1 MICFSVTAFLQPL
14 QQIFHSLIQIQSNF
28 FPTPTFLGSLT
39 PCNRTEEYAIASRG
53 PLPSWRLPFV
63 WSTIAQVYGHS
74 RVGGFC
80 ILLFYLLQFI
90 SNAVFCNFCNLLT
103 SIGLFFLHLQ
113 SIACVTF
120 WKRCGDPFAT
130 LEFAPSFLFA
140 LHLTPSWAACSPPP
154 ARGGSLAFNSRFQL
168 QFNSIRFN
176 SISICFQ
183 FNRNT
188 P

>member
-1 MICFSVTAFLQPL
+1 LHLAIDIAVVSQA
-14 QQIFHSLIQIQSNF
+14 
-28 FPTPTFLGSLT
+28 TPVM
-39 PCNRTEEYAIASRG
+39 EV
-53 PLPSWRLPFV
+53 PFV
-63 WSTIAQVYGHS
+63 WSSIAQVYGHS
-74 RVGGFC
+74 REGGFFFQLSC
-80 ILLFYLLQFI
+80 LLHFI

-103 SIGLFFLHLQ
+103 FIAFFLHLQ
-113 SIACVTF
+113 YIASVTF

-183 FNRNT
+183 FSTSPTSLSQVFVFAFLANRHKSPVGLCNSIAIQFSSV
-188 P
+188 